1 MRFRDLLQEYLIS
14 KLKAGDITFKGDEDS
29 DSGSLSILVH
39 GKFAGRLVYDY
50 VANCNPKQFAGY
62 WDGGVYPKSIQVPN
76 RFTYLWIE
84 KIMVQAPF
92 RGKGLGSQVLNLIMS
107 RVKKPLVIGLYPAA
121 YLNGEQAAVENFYK
135 QLGFKLWHEGSDTYA
150 LKVIG

>member
-1 MRFRDLLQEYLIS
+1 MRLRDLLQEYLIS

-50 VANCNPKQFAGY
+50 VDNCTPNKFNEY
-62 WDGGVYPKSIQVPN
+62 WDGGYPKTIQVPN
-76 RFTYLWIE
+76 KFTYLWIE

-92 RGKGLGSQVLNLIMS
+92 RGKGLGSEVLNLIMS
-107 RVKKPLVIGLYPAA
+107 RVKKPLVIGLNPAA
-121 YLNGEQAAVENFYK
+121 YLNGEQSAVENFYK
-135 QLGFKLWHEGSDTYA
+135 RAGFTLWRERSDVYA